1 VVESWKPQ
9 RRSAFEDIAGKLGSR
24 ATLALPALAV
34 IPLFG
39 IAAFTPA
46 PLILPVISL
55 VCLAAAAGAAMF
67 AWRTHAEQQ
76 SATITSWDI
85 AGAFAFI
92 GFAAAMLSKPE
103 NVVYALAGAVAG

>member
-1 VVESWKPQ
+1 VESWKPQ
-9 RRSAFEDIAGKLGSR
+9 RRSTCEDIAGKSGSR

-34 IPLFG
+34 LPLLG
-39 IAAFTPA
+39 IAALAPP

-55 VCLAAAAGAAMF
+55 VCLAAAVGTAVF
-67 AWRTHAEQQ
+67 AWRTHAEPQ
-76 SATITSWDI
+76 STTVTSWDV
-85 AGAFAFI
+85 AGAFAFA

>member
-1 VVESWKPQ
+1 VESWRPQ
-9 RRSAFEDIAGKLGSR
+9 RRSALEDRAGKLGSR
-24 ATLALPALAV
+24 ATLALPALAL

-39 IAAFTPA
+39 IAALAPA
-46 PLILPVISL
+46 PLVLPVVSL
-55 VCLAAAAGAAMF
+55 VCLAAAAGATMF
-67 AWRTHAEQQ
+67 AWRTHAEPQ
-76 SATITSWDI
+76 STTVTSWDV